1 MADVAMPAVTNA
13 NIKLRKKVLLIGLIS
28 SPPSDL
34 GPAFQNMC
42 QFNDLAA
49 WRGLVRERPVAG
61 KG

>member
-13 NIKLRKKVLLIGLIS
+13 NIKLSKSVFLTDLIS

-34 GPAFQNMC
+34 RPEFKLRASQRFRS
-42 QFNDLAA
+42 LA
-49 WRGLVRERPVAG
+49 GSLRESPVAG